1 MFDLRMN
8 GAGERGEGGEGGGR
22 GGQEESAATSAL
34 HPILLFSLS
43 PHNLPPLPPTN
54 LTKEVEAPY

>member
-8 GAGERGEGGEGGGR
+8 GAGEGG